1 MQDILVIILFVAAL
15 VFVGWRVGRSF
26 TTKGCAKGCGGACS
40 SIKIPQELN

>member
-15 VFVGWRVGRSF
+15 AYVGLKVGRSF

-40 SIKIPQELN
+40 SIQPNQNAR